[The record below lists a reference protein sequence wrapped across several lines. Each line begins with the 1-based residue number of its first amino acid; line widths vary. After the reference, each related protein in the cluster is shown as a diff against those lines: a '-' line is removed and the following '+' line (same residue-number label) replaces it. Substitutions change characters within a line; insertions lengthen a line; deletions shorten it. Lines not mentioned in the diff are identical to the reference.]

1 MYAEML
7 VKKYGYNTPIFLK
20 EVELEGVTQNNKR
33 QIFARLQE
41 KGLIEKYGWGV
52 YYVPKQST
60 LLKKNQLDSNQV
72 LHTKFIANG
81 DSIKGYY
88 AGLTFANQIGLTTQM
103 PAIKEIVT
111 NEESSKRRMVQI
123 GKVKVITSK
132 PRNHIADDNWEV
144 LQFLDLINRINKIGI
159 ELNDENDQK
168 LRRFIADKK
177 LERNI
182 LDKYIGQY
190 PAKVSKFLIERRLI
204 DEFAS

>member
-7 VKKYGYNTPIFLK
+7 VKKYGYNTPILLK

-41 KGLIEKYGWGV
+41 KGLIEKFGWGV

-60 LLKKNQLDSNQV
+60 LLKKSQLGANQV

-81 DSIKGYY
+81 DNIKGYY

-103 PAIKEIVT
+103 PVIKEIVT
-111 NEESSKRRMVQI
+111 NEESSKRRIVQV

-132 PRNHIADDNWEV
+132 PRNHIADYNWEV

-182 LDKYIGQY
+182 LNKYIGLY